1 MRVLYAV
8 ELGNNDDTYRYLI
21 DANYDIERIYYKLA
35 LIEQL
40 EGENN
45 TIILSQSLE
54 EDLELKDI
62 INIFKIANPNSILI
76 ISEKYRDSSLLVELL
91 NNGIYNGIFKDDVD
105 SNYIINLL
113 NNERDI
119 EEAKDY
125 YALLSDPIVNKE
137 DIKEGKNIK
146 FNLFR
151 ILKR

>member
-1 MRVLYAV
+1 MKVLYAV
-8 ELGNNDDTYRYLI
+8 ELGNNDEICGELRERK
-21 DANYDIERIYYKLA
+21 YDIERIYYKFA

-125 YALLSDPIVNKE
+125 YALLSDHIVNKE